1 MQFRDIWKRFKR
13 RKTSLIALVFLLAVF
28 VIAVIG
34 PYLTKYEP
42 TKMYLKEKY
51 APMSLSHP
59 LGTDQ
64 LGRDTMTRLIYGAR
78 VSLSI
83 AFIGVLTG
91 CFVGL
96 VLGLLAGY
104 FGGWVDALISRI
116 VEILLAFPGMLLAI
130 AIIAIL
136 GNGVRNTT
144 IAVGIFCI
152 PSMAR
157 IVRGIVIS
165 IKNSEYIEA
174 CKVMGASD
182 FRIIFEHILPNS
194 ISLVIV
200 TVTLDLGTSILTAS
214 ALSFLGL
221 GVMPPNPEWGA
232 MLNVGKEVM
241 RSYPLGVLAPGLAIT
256 LVVMSFSLVGDGLRD
271 SLDPRLG
278 HKWSAHH
285 E

>member
-1 MQFRDIWKRFKR
+1 MQFEDIWKRFKR
-13 RKTSLIALVFLLAVF
+13 RKTSFIALCFLLAVF
-28 VIAVIG
+28 VIAAIG

-96 VLGLLAGY
+96 ILGLLAGY
-104 FGGWVDALISRI
+104 FGGWVDALISRV

-157 IVRGIVIS
+157 IVRSIVIS
-165 IKNSEYIEA
+165 LKNSEYIEA

-182 FRIIFEHILPNS
+182 FRIIFDHILPNS
-194 ISLVIV
+194 ISLIIV

-241 RSYPLGVLAPGLAIT
+241 RGYPLGVLAPGLAIT

-278 HKWSAHH
+278 HKRSANH